1 MHDWATPGMKEYP
14 FWRND
19 MTIDEFDKEREYY
32 LKNFEQLV
40 LTGKYVPLWKQ
51 NIATCRSA
59 LDMLY

>member
-51 NIATCRSA
+51 NIATC
-59 LDMLY
+59 